1 MNIGPEVRNFSIFL
15 SLFIFVL
22 DSLGKK
28 ERFRRN
34 FNKLNFSKKEYV
46 NIFKNFLENFY
57 SWTLEELMLALI
69 GAKRRARNKV

>member
-1 MNIGPEVRNFSIFL
+1 MNIGPEMRNFSIFL

-57 SWTLEELMLALI
+57 FSILGL
-69 GAKRRARNKV
+69 